1 MFRLRSFPNK
11 LNFPKTMINLPV
23 AKIFYEIS
31 EYLAMDE
38 VAFKPQA
45 FEKAARVLEE
55 LSEDAA
61 EIYERGG
68 IKELKEI
75 PGIGESLA
83 EKIEEYIKT
92 GKIKYHAKLKKKCPV
107 DLEHLTAVEG
117 VGPKSI
123 KVLYEK
129 LGVKNLADLEKAAKE
144 GEIEKLPRFGKK
156 IQENILRG
164 IEFVKGGQGRMLLG
178 FALPLARKIEK
189 RLREL
194 PGVSEAALAGSLRR
208 RKETIGDFDFLAV
221 SKDKERVMDYFC
233 SMIEVEKIIAKG
245 ETRSSVRLHLGL
257 DADLRVVES
266 ESFGSALQYF
276 TGSKDHNIKTRQIAQ
291 DKKLKLNEYGVFRG
305 QKRIAGKTEK
315 EVYAALSMEYIE
327 PEMRENRGEI
337 ELSLAG
343 KLPNLV
349 ELKDIKG
356 DLQMHSTWSD
366 GAYTIKEM
374 AQAAQKLG
382 HEYIAITDHAGS
394 LHIAHALS
402 PSDIKKQWQ
411 EIDKLNKTLKGIK
424 ILKGIEV
431 DLDDQGQPEL
441 PEEIL
446 AKFDLVLGSIHSK
459 LRMSKIDIT
468 KRLVVAAKNPLIN
481 ILAHPTGRLIGR
493 REEMAMDL
501 DEILKAAAENGTVM
515 EINAY
520 PERLDL
526 NDQNIK
532 KAIEAGVLLS
542 IGTDAHSVGQL
553 EYFELGVFEARRG
566 WAEKKNIIN
575 TKSYKELME
584 FLKK

>member
-1 MFRLRSFPNK
+1 MN
-11 LNFPKTMINLPV
+11 
-23 AKIFYEIS
+23 
-31 EYLAMDE
+31 E

-45 FEKAARVLEE
+45 FEKAARILEN

-61 EIYERGG
+61 EIYARGG
-68 IKELKEI
+68 LKALKEI

-83 EKIEEYIKT
+83 EKIEEFIKT
-92 GKIKYHAKLKKKCPV
+92 GKIKYHAELKKKCPV

-123 KVLYEK
+123 KVLYKK
-129 LGVKNLADLEKAAKE
+129 LGVKNLADLEKAAK
-144 GEIEKLPRFGKK
+144 GGKVEKLPRFGPK

-164 IEFVKGGQGRMLLG
+164 IEFLKGGQGRLLLG

-189 RLREL
+189 RLKEL
-194 PGVSEAALAGSLRR
+194 KGVSEAALAGSLRR
-208 RKETIGDFDFLAV
+208 RKETVGDFDILVV
-221 SKDKERVMDYFC
+221 SKDPERVMDYFC
-233 SMIEVEKIIAKG
+233 SMPEVEKILAKG

-257 DADLRVVES
+257 DADLRVVRP

-291 DKKLKLNEYGVFRG
+291 DKKLKLNEYGVFRRE
-305 QKRIAGKTEK
+305 KRLAGETEK
-315 EVYAALSMEYIE
+315 EVYAALGMEYIE
-327 PEMRENRGEI
+327 PEMREDQGEI
-337 ELSLAG
+337 ELSLKG
-343 KLPNLV
+343 KLPKLV

-366 GAYTIKEM
+366 GAYSIKEM
-374 AQAAQKLG
+374 ALAAKKLG
-382 HEYIAITDHAGS
+382 REYIAITDHAGH

-411 EIDKLNKTLKGIK
+411 EIDKLNKDLKGIK

-431 DLDDQGQPEL
+431 DLDDFGRPEL

-459 LRMSKIDIT
+459 LRMPKEEMT
-468 KRLVVAAKNPLIN
+468 KRLVAAAKNPLVD
-481 ILAHPTGRLIGR
+481 ILAHPTGRILGR

-501 DEILKAAAENGTVM
+501 EEILKAAKESGTVL

-526 NDQNIK
+526 NNQNIK
-532 KAIEAGVLLS
+532 KAKEAGVLLS
-542 IGTDAHSVGQL
+542 IGTDAHSVPQL
-553 EYFELGVFEARRG
+553 EYLELGVSEARRG
-566 WAEKKNIIN
+566 WAEKKDIIN
-575 TKSYKELME
+575 TMSYKKLRE

>member
-1 MFRLRSFPNK
+1 
-11 LNFPKTMINLPV
+11 MINLSL

-31 EYLAMDE
+31 EYLAMNE

-45 FEKAARVLEE
+45 FEKAARILEN

-61 EIYERGG
+61 EIYARGG
-68 IKELKEI
+68 LKALKEI

-83 EKIEEYIKT
+83 EKIEEFIKT
-92 GKIKYHAKLKKKCPV
+92 GKIKYHAELKKKCPV

-123 KVLYEK
+123 KVLYKK
-129 LGVKNLADLEKAAKE
+129 LGVKNLADLEKAAK
-144 GEIEKLPRFGKK
+144 GGKVEKLPRFGPK

-164 IEFVKGGQGRMLLG
+164 IEFLKGGQGRLLLG

-189 RLREL
+189 RLKEL
-194 PGVSEAALAGSLRR
+194 KGVSEAALAGSLRR
-208 RKETIGDFDFLAV
+208 RKETVGDFDILVV
-221 SKDKERVMDYFC
+221 SKDPERVMDYFC
-233 SMIEVEKIIAKG
+233 SMPEVEKILAKG

-257 DADLRVVES
+257 DADLRVVRP

-291 DKKLKLNEYGVFRG
+291 DKKLKLNEYGVFRRE
-305 QKRIAGKTEK
+305 KRLAGETEK
-315 EVYAALSMEYIE
+315 EVYAALGMEYIE
-327 PEMRENRGEI
+327 PEMREDQGEI
-337 ELSLAG
+337 ELSLKG
-343 KLPNLV
+343 KLPKLV

-366 GAYTIKEM
+366 GAYSIKEM
-374 AQAAQKLG
+374 ALAAKKLG
-382 HEYIAITDHAGS
+382 REYIAITDHAGH

-411 EIDKLNKTLKGIK
+411 EIDKLNKDLKGIK

-431 DLDDQGQPEL
+431 DLDDFGRPEL

-459 LRMSKIDIT
+459 LRMPKEEMT
-468 KRLVVAAKNPLIN
+468 KRLVAAAKNPLVD
-481 ILAHPTGRLIGR
+481 ILAHPTGRILGR

-501 DEILKAAAENGTVM
+501 EEILKAAKESGTVL

-526 NDQNIK
+526 NNQNIK
-532 KAIEAGVLLS
+532 KAKEAGVLLS
-542 IGTDAHSVGQL
+542 IGTDAHSVPQL
-553 EYFELGVFEARRG
+553 EYLELGVSEARRG
-566 WAEKKNIIN
+566 WAEKKDIIN
-575 TKSYKELME
+575 TMSYKKLRE

>member
-1 MFRLRSFPNK
+1 
-11 LNFPKTMINLPV
+11 MINLAI
-23 AKIFYEIS
+23 AKLFYEIS
-31 EYLAMDE
+31 EYLSMDE

-55 LSEDAA
+55 LNEDTA
-61 EIYERGG
+61 EVYERGG
-68 IKELKEI
+68 IEALKEI

-92 GKIKYHAKLKKKCPV
+92 GKIKYHAQLKKKCPV

-129 LGVKNLADLEKAAKE
+129 LGVRTLADLEKAAKD
-144 GEIEKLPRFGKK
+144 GQIEKLPRFGKK

-164 IEFVKGGQGRMLLG
+164 IEFVKGGQGRLLLG

-189 RLREL
+189 RLKEL
-194 PGVSEAALAGSLRR
+194 KGVEEAVMAGSLRR
-208 RKETIGDFDFLAV
+208 RKETVGDFDLLVV
-221 SKDKERVMDYFC
+221 SKEAARVMDYFC
-233 SMIEVEKIIAKG
+233 SMVEVEKVLSKG
-245 ETRSSVRLHLGL
+245 ETRSSVHLHLGL
-257 DADLRVVES
+257 DADLRVVEP

-305 QKRIAGKTEK
+305 QKQIAGKTEK
-315 EVYAALSMEYIE
+315 EVYAALGLEYIE
-327 PEMRENRGEI
+327 PEMREDKGEI
-337 ELSLAG
+337 ELSLRSAQG
-343 KLPNLV
+343 KLPGLPSLV

-366 GAYTIKEM
+366 GAFSIKEM
-374 AQAAQKLG
+374 AEAAKKLG

-402 PSDIKKQWQ
+402 PSNIKKQWQ
-411 EIDKLNKTLKGIK
+411 EIDKLNKSLKGIK

-431 DLDDQGQPEL
+431 DLDDLGRPEL
-441 PEEIL
+441 PDEIL

-468 KRLVVAAKNPLIN
+468 KRLVAAAKNPLID

-501 DEILKAAAENGTVM
+501 EEILKTAAENGTVM

-532 KAIEAGVLLS
+532 KAVEAGVLLS
-542 IGTDAHSVGQL
+542 IGTDAHSAGQL
-553 EYFELGVFEARRG
+553 EYLELGVSEARRG
-566 WAEKKNIIN
+566 WAEKKDIIN
-575 TKSYKELME
+575 TMSYNSLMD